1 MILKTRERHNKE
13 ESRKKNVAIIVAH
26 PDDETLWAGGTI
38 LSHPHWNCFVVCL
51 CRSDD
56 KDRAPKFYEALKIL
70 RAEGI
75 MGNLD
80 DGPEQEPLAEEEVEH
95 AVMNLLPARHY
106 DLVITHNPTGEY
118 TKHLRHEETS
128 KAVLMLWQSGRIS
141 TTELWTFAYEDG
153 NREYLPRPV
162 ENANIYKTL
171 TKRIWLRKYS
181 IITETYGF
189 KPDSW
194 EAETTPKK
202 EAFWHFSESFLAK
215 EWLVQSKNSLL

>member
-1 MILKTRERHNKE
+1 MIVKIRERHNKE

-38 LSHPHWNCFVVCL
+38 LSHPHWSCFVVCL

-56 KDRAPKFYEALKIL
+56 KDRAPKFYKALEIM

-80 DGPEQEPLAEEEVEH
+80 DGPEQVPLKDSEVEST
-95 AVMNLLPARHY
+95 VLNLLPARHY

-128 KAVLMLWQSGRIS
+128 KAVLSLWQSGKIS

-162 ENANIYKTL
+162 ENANIYRTL

-181 IITETYGF
+181 IITEIYGF
-189 KPDSW
+189 SPDSW